1 MSVQYM
7 YSCPLWKNAFNPD
20 VDMEYNKEK
29 QRLQVAL
36 DSFRKNCEVL
46 AAHIAHD
53 FPEFTVHDIT
63 HIDSLWEIASLI
75 TGENY
80 PLNPAEAFVLGG
92 AILIHDL
99 GMAAAAYVEGVESL
113 YLEDE
118 WRDIVSLLIRNLFG
132 RIPTKD
138 EIDNAPED
146 IKQIA
151 LDTRLRQLHASK
163 AEQLP
168 FVVWKDNDGNG
179 YRLLD
184 DHELLDHCGE
194 TIGLVAASHWWSV
207 EEVEEK
213 LSYVLGAPPLCPYE
227 WEVDA
232 LKLACIL
239 RCADIGHIDS
249 RRAPSF
255 LRIIRRPR
263 GESEIHW
270 KFQEKIA
277 RPVVRDDLLV
287 YSSRLRFTDQDA
299 SAWWLAYE
307 AVKAIDREIKQSNQL
322 LREKE
327 AQAFVVQGVKGADHP
342 AKLSEFIHVSNWKPV
357 DTTIHISDV
366 PKLVRKLGGDALYGK
381 KPYVALREL
390 LQNSRDAVVARRK
403 LHQKGDD
410 WGSITIKINKD
421 QEGQLWLSVSDEGIG
436 MTERA
441 IRENLLDFGKS
452 YWGSPAMLEE
462 QPGLMSTDFSSTG
475 KYGIGFYSVFMLG
488 NNVEVFTRSIY
499 RGPDGTLLLKFGNEL
514 SSRPILLNVNR
525 NQQRIEPGT
534 EIKICLKDPN
544 IIKDMALRLSYLK
557 LVNDLEYDEL
567 LALLCRLLA
576 PTLDV
581 DLYIQAFEGPK
592 RLIIK
597 ANDWLVMNEIDL
609 ILRTKG
615 LVREI
620 CPPNLLEFVTEKA
633 PLIRKITNKEGKV
646 VGRLGVLG
654 YNYFSMAR
662 KGIDTDLNCPITC
675 GGFRSSHLNMI
686 TGLVLGEVTDATR
699 NSAIPQITLDEISM
713 WATEQAHLLN
723 ELCRSESMDDLLESS
738 SLISD
743 LGGETGPL
751 PICEINK
758 GKLTYQEITRLAWPD
773 QIAVL
778 SLYEKKNLVDLH
790 YLDPSVVLV
799 GFSGMSV
806 TTDHIEWPIDRS
818 GPQYSYRKPEHRIFE
833 AICLAKGIVF
843 ESILNSKGD
852 IISETKEWIVGTT
865 KDGTPIRFLCKVTD
879 LQTLDIVTAA
889 DSMLGSL

>member
-1 MSVQYM
+1 MSAQYM
-7 YSCPLWKNAFNPD
+7 YNSSLWKNAFDPN
-20 VDMEYNKEK
+20 VDIEFNKEK

-118 WRDIVSLLIRNLFG
+118 WRDIISLLIRNHTG
-132 RIPTKD
+132 SIPTKD
-138 EIDNAPED
+138 EINNPPAD

-151 LDTRLRQLHASK
+151 LDTRLRQLHAFK
-163 AEQLP
+163 AEKLP
-168 FVVWKDNDGNG
+168 FVVWKDKDGTGNS

-184 DHELLDHCGE
+184 DQELLDHCGE
-194 TIGLVAASHWWSV
+194 TIGLVASSHWWSV

-213 LSYVLGAPPLCPYE
+213 LSYVLGAPPLCPHE

-239 RCADIGHIDS
+239 RCADVSHIDS

-255 LRIIRRPR
+255 LRIIRKPK
-263 GESEIHW
+263 GESDLHW
-270 KFQEKIA
+270 KFQERIA

-299 SAWWLAYE
+299 SAWWLAYD

-322 LREKE
+322 LREKQ
-327 AQAFVVQGVKGADHP
+327 AQAFVVQGVKGADNP

-357 DTTIHISDV
+357 DTSIHISDV
-366 PKLVRKLGGDALYGK
+366 PKLVRKLGGDALYGN

-390 LQNSRDAVVARRK
+390 MQNSRDAVVARRK
-403 LHQKGDD
+403 LHHKSED
-410 WGSITIKINKD
+410 WGSIVIKINKD
-421 QEGQLWLSVSDEGIG
+421 HEGLLWLSVSDEGIG
-436 MTERA
+436 MTDRA

-452 YWGSPAMLEE
+452 YWGSQTMLEE

-488 NNVEVFTRSIY
+488 DNVEVLTRSVY
-499 RGPDGTLLLKFGNEL
+499 KGPDGTLLLKFGNEL
-514 SSRPILLNVNR
+514 SARPVLLNLNR
-525 NQQRIEPGT
+525 NQQRTEPGT
-534 EIKICLKDPN
+534 EIRICLKDPD
-544 IIKDMALRLSYLK
+544 IIKDMAKHLSYLE

-576 PTLDV
+576 PTIDV
-581 DLYIQAFEGPK
+581 DVYVQAFDGPK
-592 RLIIK
+592 RLVIK
-597 ANDWLVMNEIDL
+597 ANDWLVINERDL

-615 LVREI
+615 LVSEI
-620 CPPNLLEFVTEKA
+620 CPQELMEIISEKA
-633 PLIRKITNKEGKV
+633 PLIRTITNKEGKV
-646 VGRLGVLG
+646 VGRLGFTGFRYILG
-654 YNYFSMAR
+654 TELDISL
-662 KGIDTDLNCPITC
+662 DCPITC
-675 GGFRSSHLNMI
+675 GGFRSSYLNML

-699 NSAIPQITLDEISM
+699 NSAIPLITADEISV
-713 WATEQAHLLN
+713 WATEQAHLMN
-723 ELCRSESMDDLLESS
+723 ELNIGKNNDTLFEGSS
-738 SLISD
+738 SISE
-743 LGGETGPL
+743 LGGDTGPL
-751 PICEINK
+751 PICETNK
-758 GKLTYQEITRLAWPD
+758 GKLSYQEIARLTWPD
-773 QIAVL
+773 QIALL
-778 SLYEKKNLVDLH
+778 SSYDKNKLVDLE
-790 YLDPSVVLV
+790 YLDPGVVIV
-799 GFSGMSV
+799 GLTGMSV
-806 TTDHIEWPIDRS
+806 TTDNVDWPFNRTDSQFWYRRRS
-818 GPQYSYRKPEHRIFE
+818 EHRIFE
-833 AICLAKGIVF
+833 AICTSKGIGI
-843 ESILNSKGD
+843 ENILDSKGF
-852 IISETKEWIVGTT
+852 IKSETKEWIVGTK
-865 KDGTPIRFLCKVTD
+865 KDGSPIRFLCKVTD
-879 LQTLDIVTAA
+879 FKN
-889 DSMLGSL
+889 